1 VIWKGIDSWPTR
13 KMLFLEGEFDV
24 CVVPRANMYDLLS
37 GDTHTAIAGINLVYN
52 IPALQNDVMLFTFSV
67 PSASPYQSYVG
78 YPTHKTGGQQFF
90 FNNSHMRRAFAWA
103 LNYTAYI
110 KDAWFGEAI
119 EQRTWWVEG
128 LAPASYKNTN
138 ASMPQRTL
146 DLTQMQN
153 ELNLAVIGGFN
164 VGTEG
169 FEMTL
174 AYNIGNDQR
183 LIACNLIAQAFLS
196 LGSKYKCNVVGLEW
210 WLWSYVLNPGE
221 PGRQSMY
228 DVGWLADFADPHNF
242 CEPYQA
248 SWGAFCSGQF
258 DQANNA
264 MPEDQALVDQEI
276 NAALVEPDPAKREA
290 MYQDLQYRYWLDVPS
305 FPLVQPTGR
314 RFARDWVQGWY
325 YNALYPG
332 LYAYD
337 LWKSTEPLENVD
349 VDITGTVTPATP
361 TYNPVYI
368 FHNQMRIG
376 NGDPSPASM
385 TYTLHVTRNDANSAI
400 TILYAAVALSRTLGS
415 DKQYANGTY
424 VALLVGGS
432 ASATVIWWEDGTN
445 QVMAGNTTGIPYDV
459 AGEAYPINA
468 NANDT
473 DHGNNQQPAGTL
485 VAKTLMGDIT
495 GNGFV
500 DIFDAIQ
507 MANAFGTMTDQYRFK
522 ADADLNGD
530 GRIDIF
536 DAILLANNFNN
547 HVP

>member
-1 VIWKGIDSWPTR
+1 
-13 KMLFLEGEFDV
+13 
-24 CVVPRANMYDLLS
+24 
-37 GDTHTAIAGINLVYN
+37 
-52 IPALQNDVMLFTFSV
+52 
-67 PSASPYQSYVG
+67 
-78 YPTHKTGGQQFF
+78 
-90 FNNSHMRRAFAWA
+90 
-103 LNYTAYI
+103 
-110 KDAWFGEAI
+110 
-119 EQRTWWVEG
+119 
-128 LAPASYKNTN
+128 
-138 ASMPQRTL
+138 
-146 DLTQMQN
+146 MQN
-153 ELNLAVIGGFN
+153 ELNLAIIGGFN

-174 AYNIGNDQR
+174 AYNVGNDQR

-196 LGSKYKCNVVGLEW
+196 LNSKYKCNVVGLDW
-210 WLWSYVLNPGE
+210 PWLPLDPGE

-248 SWGAFCSGQF
+248 SWGAFCYGQF
-258 DQANNA
+258 LPEDNA
-264 MPEDQALVDQEI
+264 QPEDQAFVDQEI
-276 NAALVEPDPAKREA
+276 NAALVEPNSAKREA

-305 FPLVQPTGR
+305 FPLAQPVGR
-314 RFARDWVQGWY
+314 RWAREWVQGWY
-325 YNALYPG
+325 FNALYPG

-337 LWKSTEPLENVD
+337 LWKSLVPLENVD
-349 VDITGTVTPATP
+349 VDMTATVTPATP

-368 FHNQMRIG
+368 FHNQMRKG
-376 NGDPSPASM
+376 NDDPSPASM
-385 TYTLHVTRNDANSAI
+385 TYTLHVTRNDANGAI
-400 TILYAAVALSRTLGS
+400 TTLYAAVGLTRTLGS
-415 DKQYANGTY
+415 DKQFANGTY

-507 MANAFGTMTDQYRFK
+507 MANAFGTVPGDRRWN
-522 ADADLNGD
+522 ADADLSSS
-530 GRIDIF
+530 GRIDIY
-536 DAILLANNFNN
+536 DAILLSGNFNH